1 MKSTNNDMNKTI
13 YGIQTW
19 NSKKYTRK
27 FLRAKDV
34 REIDQFLLAII
45 LACLSCDTPLHHFI
59 D

>member
-13 YGIQTW
+13 NGIRTW

-34 REIDQFLLAII
+34 KKIDQFLWLIYEWPASI
-45 LACLSCDTPLHHFI
+45 DTPLHHFI